1 MVITTILSPLT
12 SLSPELKKLLKEATD
27 CRLRQIINAN
37 IITRFAVSSSA
48 LVDFRLAVVDK
59 DIENDATILDDFRRQ
74 VRLTDYESYHPFI
87 VKFMERPCKLSEV
100 ENLLAPGIPDF
111 LFRSSSTSG
120 KEPKFFPK
128 SCQSLYDPLITNLRP
143 SGPGKIMQVYSINYK
158 ELLEVVTDSGEV
170 VHTITS
176 TVSSCGRWR
185 TSMNW
190 TIETDDTRMTYIGMC
205 SVIRRMAVYELLC

>member
-1 MVITTILSPLT
+1 MAITAILSPLS
-12 SLSPELKKLLKEATD
+12 SLSPELRKLLKEGTD
-27 CRLRQIINAN
+27 HRLRQIINAN
-37 IITRFAVSSSA
+37 ITTRFAVSSST
-48 LVDFRLAVVDK
+48 LVDFRLAVADK
-59 DIENDATILDDFRRQ
+59 DVENDATILDDFRRQ
-74 VRLTDYESYHPFI
+74 VRLTDYESYYPFI
-87 VKFMERPCKLSEV
+87 AKFMERPCKLSEV
-100 ENLLAPGIPDF
+100 ENLLAPGVPDF

-128 SCQSLYDPLITNLRP
+128 YCQALRDPSITDLRP
-143 SGPGKIMQVYSINYK
+143 GSGLKIMDVYSISYK

-190 TIETDDTRMTYIGMC
+190 TIETDDTRMTYTGMC
-205 SVIRRMAVYELLC
+205 SVIRRMVIYELLC